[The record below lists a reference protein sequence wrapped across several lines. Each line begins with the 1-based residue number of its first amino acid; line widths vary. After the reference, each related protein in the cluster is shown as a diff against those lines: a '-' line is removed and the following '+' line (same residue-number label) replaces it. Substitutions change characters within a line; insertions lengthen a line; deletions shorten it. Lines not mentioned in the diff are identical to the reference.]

1 MIAFRRGESV
11 RLMVESAIDNQRQL
25 AKLES
30 KENDRCSR
38 DIWCEKS
45 NICASLPDTIIA
57 TRGVSARGLWRLIKG
72 SLTRCGNRE
81 I

>member
-1 MIAFRRGESV
+1 MVFRRGEFV

-38 DIWCEKS
+38 DIWREKS
-45 NICASLPDTIIA
+45 NICASLPDIMIA
-57 TRGVSARGLWRLIKG
+57 TRGVSARGLWHLIKG
-72 SLTRCGNRE
+72 SLTCCRNRE